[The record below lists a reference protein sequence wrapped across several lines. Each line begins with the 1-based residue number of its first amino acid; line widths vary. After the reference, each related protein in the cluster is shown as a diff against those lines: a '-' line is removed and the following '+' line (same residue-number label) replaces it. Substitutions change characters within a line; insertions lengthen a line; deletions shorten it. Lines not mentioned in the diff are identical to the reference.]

1 MITGG
6 VYINKLKIIGIL
18 VMLIFILSS
27 IPVVQSS
34 SSDDDSPVV
43 TIVNPTEGYFHFSGI
58 KLFPTILKI
67 FSDTMG
73 FGGFRV
79 VPVQAQVQD
88 DIDPSEDISVYM
100 YVKDDEQ
107 GNMTWNSDKTLF
119 ERKWIGPDLGVFT
132 LNITAED
139 SSGNIGYSEM
149 EVWYF
154 CFIPE

>member
-1 MITGG
+1 MEEKYKMKKKT
-6 VYINKLKIIGIL
+6 VGIL
-18 VMLIFILSS
+18 MVLIFIFSM
-27 IPVVQSS
+27 IPIVQSS
-34 SSDDDSPVV
+34 SNTDDTPPTI

-58 KLFPTILKI
+58 KLFPTILNI
-67 FSDTMG
+67 VSDTMG

-79 VPVQAQVQD
+79 VPVQVQVED
-88 DIDPSEDISVYM
+88 DVDPPEDISVYM
-100 YVKDDEQ
+100 YVKEDEQ
-107 GNMTWNSDKTLF
+107 GNMTWNSEKSLF
-119 ERKWIGPDLGVFT
+119 QRKWIGPDLGVYT